1 MSNHP
6 EHDHPEHDQPGL
18 EERIRQKAH
27 EIWEGEGRPEGL
39 EVEHWYKAQDFIN
52 RETFEA
58 TVGTPNAA
66 AEAADFSPESDNVAP
81 FVRGAGGAKAPR
93 HASALRSRQ
102 ATGSE
107 GTRPA
112 RVVVR

>member
-1 MSNHP
+1 MS
-6 EHDHPEHDQPGL
+6 DHSVHDQPDL

-39 EVEHWYKAQDFIN
+39 EVEHWYKAQDFIS

-66 AEAADFSPESDNVAP
+66 AEAADFSPASDNVAP
-81 FVRGAGGAKAPR
+81 FVRGVGGASAKRHGSVPR
-93 HASALRSRQ
+93 SHQPPKSD
-102 ATGSE
+102 

-112 RVVVR
+112 RVGAR